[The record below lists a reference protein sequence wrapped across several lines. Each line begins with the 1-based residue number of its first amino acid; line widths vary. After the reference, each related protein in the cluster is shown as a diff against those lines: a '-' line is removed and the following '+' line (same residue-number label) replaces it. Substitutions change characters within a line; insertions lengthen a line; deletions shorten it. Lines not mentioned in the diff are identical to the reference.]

1 MVGENGSGKST
12 LMKSLLGLL
21 PPLVGTIDCP
31 AQRAGAIGY
40 LPQQTS
46 AQRDFPATV
55 SEVVL
60 SGFANKRGL
69 HFFYSAAEKSAALM
83 NMGKLGVLELQNRC
97 YRELSGGQQQRVL
110 LARALCAA
118 NDLLILD
125 EAGSAWELDMVDPE
139 LLQRAVRERPAGQE
153 CVLTAHAPV
162 QWMLDAADY
171 VTEMKCRRHPY
182 QKGIAARQGI
192 EY

>member
-1 MVGENGSGKST
+1 MEQMGLLHLYYGDGKGKTTAAMGLALRALGSGKRVVIVQFLKGGRSGEIP
-12 LMKSLLGLL
+12 LLEQLGAK
-21 PPLVGTIDCP
+21 VFRGK
-31 AQRAGAIGY
+31 AG
-40 LPQQTS
+40 QK
-46 AQRDFPATV
+46 FV
-55 SEVVL
+55 SQMNE
-60 SGFANKRGL
+60 
-69 HFFYSAAEKSAALM
+69 AEKAAT
-83 NMGKLGVLELQNRC
+83 
-97 YRELSGGQQQRVL
+97 
-110 LARALCAA
+110 RALPDANLAA
-118 NDLLILD
+118 AMAEPADLLILD